1 MAATVSRHSVR
12 RADIMSGITIE
23 VRLGAA
29 WPARV
34 WAARMLLNAAAAVLG
49 AGIAVS
55 IEVPLTE
62 STPPQ

>member
-1 MAATVSRHSVR
+1 MAVNKHLVR

-34 WAARMLLNAAAAVLG
+34 WAARMLVKAAAAVLG
-49 AGIAVS
+49 AGIAIS
-55 IEVPLTE
+55 IEA
-62 STPPQ
+62 